1 VEAGQVT
8 VSHVLNA
15 ADLYVKGTGVFVS
28 LFESP
33 SDNPQAALEQLGLGE
48 RLPAILAEFDNEFTA
63 IKAYF

>member
-1 VEAGQVT
+1 M
-8 VSHVLNA
+8 
-15 ADLYVKGTGVFVS
+15 KGTGVFVS

-48 RLPAILAEFDNEFTA
+48 RMPQILGEFDNEFTA